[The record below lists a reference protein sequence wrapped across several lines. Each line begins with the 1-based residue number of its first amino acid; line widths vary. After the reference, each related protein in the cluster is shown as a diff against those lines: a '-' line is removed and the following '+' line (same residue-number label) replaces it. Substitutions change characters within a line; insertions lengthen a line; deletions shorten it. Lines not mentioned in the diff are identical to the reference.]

1 MASAAVRFKAV
12 DLLLTIHCL
21 LLLPLFVPVC
31 DCVWCSTSVLSS
43 FAIVS
48 LRKRES
54 WLLCFNP

>member
-1 MASAAVRFKAV
+1 MASAAVRSKV
-12 DLLLTIHCL
+12 LVLLLSIHCL

-48 LRKRES
+48 LRNKELVA
-54 WLLCFNP
+54 LL